1 MSPLSRKERKKTK
14 KKTGNFLILNSTVM
28 FFSTYLTYVRVS
40 TVRARIVAMASTPL
54 LIPLDKD
61 EKVISWQRRTPTK
74 WIGIQI

>member
-1 MSPLSRKERKKTK
+1 MRNTSNLLIECLSNFEFNRYVFLYVSHIRK
-14 KKTGNFLILNSTVM
+14 NV
-28 FFSTYLTYVRVS
+28 YVRVS
-40 TVRARIVAMASTPL
+40 TVRARNVAIASTPL